1 MSSESTKDLDNLS
14 DLKISKLTLG
24 TMTFGEQVSA
34 KLAYELLAMSID
46 LDVNFIDTAE
56 MYPVYPSA
64 KTYGLSE
71 RIIGDFIKSR
81 HGYGRDSLVLA
92 TKVASSNPFGI
103 GATQLS
109 WIRGGADGLKLT
121 KKNITEAVEGS
132 LRRLQTDYIDLLQL
146 HWPER
151 PIPVGDSINTD
162 FLFHGLTQSTTFFET
177 LTAIDGLIKEGKV
190 RFFGVS
196 NETAWG
202 LTKMTAIAEREN
214 LPRPVT
220 IQNTYNLLNR
230 SFENNL
236 SEAVAMEGV
245 GLIAYSPLAGGRL
258 TGKYIG
264 NQRPIGARYSLW
276 PGPKNRYHN
285 SLVND
290 AVSDYCQLAEEFG
303 LSPVGLALGFN
314 LANPYCISTVIGA
327 TAPEHLYNAV
337 AALDRVIPDEVFSRI
352 NEIHRRFP
360 NPAVIGATS

>member
-1 MSSESTKDLDNLS
+1 MT

-34 KLAYELLAMSID
+34 KLAHELLAVSVD
-46 LDVNFIDTAE
+46 LGINFIDTAE

-71 RIIGDFIKSR
+71 RIIGSFMKSR
-81 HGYGRDSLVLA
+81 NGYGRGDLSIA

-109 WIRGGADGLKLT
+109 WIRGGGDGLKLT

-132 LRRLQTDYIDLLQL
+132 LSRLQTDYIDLLQL

-162 FLFHGLTQSTTFFET
+162 FPFHGLPQPTTFLET
-177 LTAIDGLIKEGKV
+177 LTAIDSLIKAGKI

-236 SEAVAMEGV
+236 SEAVAMENV

-258 TGKYIG
+258 TGKYIAD
-264 NQRPIGARYSLW
+264 QRPRGARYSLW
-276 PGPKNRYHN
+276 PGPKNKYHN

-290 AVSDYCQLAEEFG
+290 AVSDYCQLAKEFG
-303 LSPVGLALGFN
+303 LSPVELALGFN
-314 LANPYCISTVIGA
+314 LANRYCVSTVIGA
-327 TAPEHLYNAV
+327 TAPKHLYT
-337 AALDRVIPDEVFSRI
+337 AAATIDRIIPDEVLFRI
-352 NEIHRRFP
+352 NEIHRKCP
-360 NPAVIGATS
+360 NPAVVGATS